1 MTAYIA
7 NHEKKNRIFA
17 KRERE
22 LCHAIKHSFP
32 EERLLVAAEKLRSA
46 KVAVF
51 KCRFTKNSENQPYQF
66 APEEMAAHD
75 RQVQLWLSYSANEI
89 VNLYRPNVSSA

>member
-22 LCHAIKHSFP
+22 LLHAIKHSFP
-32 EERLLVAAEKLRSA
+32 DEKLWVAAEKLRSA
-46 KVAVF
+46 KIAVF

-66 APEEMAAHD
+66 APEEMAAHN
-75 RQVQLWLSYSANEI
+75 RQVQLWLSYSADEI
-89 VNLYRPNVSSA
+89 INLYRPGGSPG